1 MLAAHRGI
9 RCYGARHWTCGF
21 RLRIVETAV
30 GFPPANL
37 RVVGKR
43 GNVDAFRI
51 VGGRRLEGSIAV
63 GGSKNAALPMMAASL
78 LIPGRSVIHNVPHL
92 RDVLTMQRVL
102 AQLGAKG
109 GYPDHS
115 FEVDA
120 TELTQVEASWDL
132 VRTMRA
138 SIYVLGPLLARMGRA
153 KVSLPGGC
161 AWGPRPV
168 DLHLRGMELLG
179 AKVTLEHGY
188 IVAEAPPGGL
198 RGAHVEFDVSSVGA
212 TGNVLMAATLA
223 SGTTVIENA
232 SREPEIVTLA
242 EFLNAAGARIQGHG
256 TTKIT
261 IEGVRELSPVEFDNI
276 PDRIE
281 AGTFIAAAA
290 ITKGRINLVGARP
303 DHLAIVFD
311 HFREMG
317 VEFSIE
323 AQSIQVIAPERLQ
336 ATRLTTAPYPGFPT
350 DLQAAFLALLS
361 VAEGSGMISETIYL
375 DRFTHVP
382 ELIRM
387 GADITLSE
395 HVATVRGVSKLSGAR
410 VTSTDLRA
418 SSALV
423 LAGLVAEGET
433 LVHRVYH
440 IDRGYER
447 IEERLRGVGAAIERI
462 NIPGP

>member
-1 MLAAHRGI
+1 M
-9 RCYGARHWTCGF
+9 
-21 RLRIVETAV
+21 
-30 GFPPANL
+30 
-37 RVVGKR
+37 
-43 GNVDAFRI
+43 DAFRI
-51 VGGRRLEGSIAV
+51 IGGRRLEGTIAV
-63 GGSKNAALPMMAASL
+63 GGAKNAALPMMAAAL
-78 LIPGRSVIHNVPHL
+78 LIPGRSIIHNVPQL
-92 RDVLTMQRVL
+92 RDVVTMQRVL
-102 AQLGAKG
+102 AQLGARG
-109 GYPDHS
+109 GYPNHS
-115 FEVDA
+115 FEIDA
-120 TELTQVEASWDL
+120 TELTQIEAPWDL

-153 KVSLPGGC
+153 RVSLPGGC

-179 AKVTLEHGY
+179 AKISLEHGY

-198 RGAHVEFDVSSVGA
+198 RGTHIGFDISSVGA
-212 TGNVLMAATLA
+212 TGNVLMAAVLA
-223 SGTTVIENA
+223 RGTTVIENA
-232 SREPEIVTLA
+232 SREPEIVALA
-242 EFLNAAGARIQGHG
+242 EFLNAAGASIHGHG
-256 TTKIT
+256 SNKVTVD
-261 IEGVRELSPVEFDNI
+261 GVRELHPVEFENI

-303 DHLAIVFD
+303 DHLGVVFD

-317 VEFSIE
+317 VDLTVE
-323 AQSIQVIAPERLQ
+323 AQSIQVIAPERLH
-336 ATRLTTAPYPGFPT
+336 ATRIVTAPYPGFPT

-361 VAEGSGMISETIYL
+361 VAEGSGSISETIYP

-382 ELIRM
+382 ELNRM
-387 GADITLSE
+387 GADIVLTD
-395 HVATVRGVSKLSGAR
+395 HVATVRGISKLSGAH

-440 IDRGYER
+440 IDRGYEQ
-447 IEERLRGVGAAIERI
+447 IEERLRGVGADIQRI
-462 NIPGP
+462 DIPGP

>member
-1 MLAAHRGI
+1 M
-9 RCYGARHWTCGF
+9 
-21 RLRIVETAV
+21 
-30 GFPPANL
+30 
-37 RVVGKR
+37 
-43 GNVDAFRI
+43 DAFRI
-51 VGGRRLEGSIAV
+51 IGGRRLEGTIAV
-63 GGSKNAALPMMAASL
+63 GGAKNAALPMMAAAL
-78 LIPGRSVIHNVPHL
+78 LIPGRSIIHNVPQL
-92 RDVLTMQRVL
+92 RDVVTMQRVL
-102 AQLGAKG
+102 AQLGARG
-109 GYPDHS
+109 GYPNHS
-115 FEVDA
+115 FEIDA
-120 TELTQVEASWDL
+120 TELTQIEAPWDL

-153 KVSLPGGC
+153 RVSLPGGC

-179 AKVTLEHGY
+179 AKISLEHGY

-198 RGAHVEFDVSSVGA
+198 RGTHIGFDISSVGA
-212 TGNVLMAATLA
+212 TGNVLMAAVLA
-223 SGTTVIENA
+223 RGTTVIENA
-232 SREPEIVTLA
+232 SREPEIVALA
-242 EFLNAAGARIQGHG
+242 EFLNAAGASIHGHG
-256 TTKIT
+256 TNKIT
-261 IEGVRELSPVEFDNI
+261 VEGVRELHPVEFDNI

-303 DHLAIVFD
+303 DHLGVVFD

-317 VEFSIE
+317 VDLTVE
-323 AQSIQVIAPERLQ
+323 AQSIQVIAPERLH
-336 ATRLTTAPYPGFPT
+336 ATRIVTAPYPGFPT

-361 VAEGSGMISETIYL
+361 VAEGSGSISETIYP

-382 ELIRM
+382 ELNRM
-387 GADITLSE
+387 GADIVLTD
-395 HVATVRGVSKLSGAR
+395 HVATVRGISKLSGAH

-440 IDRGYER
+440 IDRGYEQ
-447 IEERLRGVGAAIERI
+447 IEERLRGVGADIQRI
-462 NIPGP
+462 DIPGP

>member
-1 MLAAHRGI
+1 MG
-9 RCYGARHWTCGF
+9 GA
-21 RLRIVETAV
+21 
-30 GFPPANL
+30 
-37 RVVGKR
+37 
-43 GNVDAFRI
+43 
-51 VGGRRLEGSIAV
+51 
-63 GGSKNAALPMMAASL
+63 KNAALPMMAAAL
-78 LIPGRSVIHNVPHL
+78 LIPGRSIIHNVPHL
-92 RDVLTMQRVL
+92 RDVVTMQRVL
-102 AQLGAKG
+102 AQLGARG
-109 GYPDHS
+109 GYPNHS

-120 TELTQVEASWDL
+120 TELTQVEAPWDL

-153 KVSLPGGC
+153 RVSLPGGC

-179 AKVTLEHGY
+179 AKISLDHGY

-198 RGAHVEFDVSSVGA
+198 RGTHIGFDISSVGA
-212 TGNVLMAATLA
+212 TGNVLMAAVLA
-223 SGTTVIENA
+223 RGTTVIENA

-242 EFLNAAGARIQGHG
+242 EFLNAAGASIHGHG
-256 TTKIT
+256 TNKIT
-261 IEGVRELSPVEFDNI
+261 VEGVRELHPVEFDNI

-290 ITKGRINLVGARP
+290 ITKGRVNLVGARP
-303 DHLAIVFD
+303 DHLGVVFD

-317 VEFSIE
+317 VDLTVE

-336 ATRLTTAPYPGFPT
+336 ATRIVTAPYPGFPT

-361 VAEGSGMISETIYL
+361 VAEGSGSISETIYP

-382 ELIRM
+382 ELVRM
-387 GADITLSE
+387 GADIVLSD
-395 HVATVRGVSKLSGAR
+395 HVATVRGMSKLSGAH

-447 IEERLRGVGAAIERI
+447 IEERLRGVGADIERI
-462 NIPGP
+462 DIPGP